1 MWSIPNEDEY
11 WERRREEYERVPKD
25 WEPEPERQILSL
37 DDELDDLEK
46 RIWLQAGRSGRAGH
60 RGNSIP
66 DPWRISDVGRIR
78 SSIYSNILQSGSGL
92 EVQHMVEEKV
102 IKRRHKDILNFC
114 KRYMSEK
121 GFPPSVR
128 EIGDGI
134 GLKSTSSTC
143 HYMQEMREMGLIIS
157 GPEFSPRAF
166 TLPGAKYVFEDDQE
180 GGSEA

>member
-1 MWSIPNEDEY
+1 
-11 WERRREEYERVPKD
+11 
-25 WEPEPERQILSL
+25 
-37 DDELDDLEK
+37 
-46 RIWLQAGRSGRAGH
+46 
-60 RGNSIP
+60 
-66 DPWRISDVGRIR
+66 
-78 SSIYSNILQSGSGL
+78 
-92 EVQHMVEEKV
+92 MVEKKV

-121 GFPPSVR
+121 GFPPSVC

>member
-1 MWSIPNEDEY
+1 
-11 WERRREEYERVPKD
+11 
-25 WEPEPERQILSL
+25 
-37 DDELDDLEK
+37 
-46 RIWLQAGRSGRAGH
+46 
-60 RGNSIP
+60 
-66 DPWRISDVGRIR
+66 
-78 SSIYSNILQSGSGL
+78 
-92 EVQHMVEEKV
+92 MVEKKV

-143 HYMQEMREMGLIIS
+143 HYMQEMREMELIIS

-180 GGSEA
+180 GGYEA